1 MGQKIDMEKMKENQ
15 LYEESEG
22 ILYEPGIAE

>member
-1 MGQKIDMEKMKENQ
+1 MGQKIDIFFFFLNQ

-22 ILYEPGIAE
+22 MLYEPGIAE